1 MSRFKSWEGKAVDSN
16 LPWHMSGQSLACAA
30 AVSLCSVALLRTVDA
45 TLAPP
50 PPPSLGSLAQRPLP
64 GGARNMPPKTYL
76 TFGIYPA
83 LSRALQPP
91 PHIEPASTHQHDGLN
106 GL

>member
-16 LPWHMSGQSLACAA
+16 LPWHMPGRSLACAV
-30 AVSLCSVALLRTVDA
+30 AVSRCSVAQHKPRHTHH
-45 TLAPP
+45 
-50 PPPSLGSLAQRPLP
+50 PSSFQPWQLGPTSP
-64 GGARNMPPKTYL
+64 ARRGTNMLPKTYL

-83 LSRALQPP
+83 LSQAHPPP

-106 GL
+106 DL